1 MSLRVLIA
9 DDDPRIL
16 GMLRRGLHYA
26 GFDVL
31 EAQDGEIALR
41 LALSAEPDLV
51 VLDIAMPK
59 LDGYEVCRRV
69 RECSRVPI
77 LMLTARGEL
86 PDRIAGL
93 RGGADDYLVKP
104 FAFQELTARLEA
116 LARRAGLMSAE
127 VLTFADVELDTETGT
142 VTRDG
147 RVIELAPRERDV
159 LELLMRHPQQVIETA
174 TVWERIWGDDRR
186 GESNAL
192 NVAFSGLRRKLGSPT
207 IVETVRGIGYRLR
220 DPSP

>member
-1 MSLRVLIA
+1 MGLRVLVA

-26 GFDVL
+26 GFEVL
-31 EAQDGEIALR
+31 EAADGEQALR
-41 LALSAEPDLV
+41 AALSADPDLV
-51 VLDIAMPK
+51 VLDIGMPK
-59 LDGYEVCRRV
+59 LDGYEVCQRL
-69 RECSRVPI
+69 RETSRVPI

-116 LARRAGLMSAE
+116 LARRAGLMATE
-127 VLTFADVELDTETGT
+127 ILRFDDVELNTETG
-142 VTRDG
+142 VVARRG
-147 RVIELAPRERDV
+147 HAVELAPRERD
-159 LELLMRHPQQVIETA
+159 LFELLLRHPHQVLETA
-174 TVWERIWGDDRR
+174 TVWERVWGDDRS

-192 NVAFSGLRRKLGSPT
+192 NVAFSGLRRKLGTPS
-207 IVETVRGIGYRLR
+207 IIETVRGIGYRLR
-220 DPSP
+220 DPDR